1 MKLKRFF
8 RSAAFLAAAGMVA
21 KVIGAA
27 YKVPMVAVLGA
38 EGIGIY
44 QLVFPLYTTLL
55 TLSGGGIPLAVS
67 RTVAAFPRADG
78 RGEGRI
84 LVAAL
89 LAFVPVGALGTAAL
103 ALLGGGMACAQGNP
117 DATAAYVALA
127 PSVCLVSVLAVLRGW
142 WQGTHDMFPTAL
154 SQLIEQSV
162 KLLAGLA
169 LAQLFAP
176 FGRAYAVAGA
186 VAGISVSELVAVVA
200 LVLLTVM
207 RRREI
212 SPAGRP
218 LFRTAVREMPVL
230 WSCALPVSLGS
241 LVLPLIG
248 LVDSALV
255 VNLLTDAGMS
265 AGEATALF
273 GAAASPS
280 AVLSLPTVLT
290 GAACSAALP
299 ALTAARA
306 AGKENGA
313 ASDRA
318 MRAAHFAGVGGAAFI
333 ALFADDIVGLLFAGG
348 LTDAERAVAVS
359 VLRLSAAGVPYVC
372 YTQTITTVL
381 QSRGHTALPAL
392 CLLAGGVVK
401 TVLTLLLVPR
411 VGVAGTAYSAVAAYA
426 FTFALDALAVRKVSF
441 AVRPL
446 VNALLACGCAAAVSL
461 PLTALPL
468 SGVFA
473 LTLPPLV
480 FALVYVA
487 LPACTGATG
496 RAAIAAL
503 REKFARYRGLKK
515 TKKY

>member
-212 SPAGRP
+212 ATAGRP
-218 LFRTAVREMPVL
+218 LFRTAVREMPAL

-313 ASDRA
+313 AFDRA
-318 MRAAHFAGVGGAAFI
+318 MRAAH
-333 ALFADDIVGLLFAGG
+333 FAGG

-473 LTLPPLV
+473 LTLPPFV

-503 REKFARYRGLKK
+503 RGKFARYRGLKK